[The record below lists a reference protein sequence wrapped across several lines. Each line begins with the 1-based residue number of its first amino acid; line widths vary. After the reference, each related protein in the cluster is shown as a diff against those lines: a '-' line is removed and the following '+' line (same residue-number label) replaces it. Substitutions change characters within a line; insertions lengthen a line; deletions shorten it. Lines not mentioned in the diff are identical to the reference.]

1 MQPFGF
7 SLSPESEQDG
17 EFGIMYLIFGVVF
30 GILDCAFGCFHG
42 IWDEVCCLPTME
54 ESVIDSDVFV
64 VDGTVEG
71 EGDHHG
77 EVGDLSKAL

>member
-1 MQPFGF
+1 MH
-7 SLSPESEQDG
+7 L
-17 EFGIMYLIFGVVF
+17 VV
-30 GILDCAFGCFHG
+30 LHG

-64 VDGTVEG
+64 VDGAVEG

>member
-1 MQPFGF
+1 M
-7 SLSPESEQDG
+7 LS
-17 EFGIMYLIFGVVF
+17 IKR
-30 GILDCAFGCFHG
+30 FH
-42 IWDEVCCLPTME
+42 ELPTME

-64 VDGTVEG
+64 VDGAVEG